1 MYRWGSLGA
10 ALVTFVTLSC
20 LAAGCGAK
28 REPGGPG
35 PDVAR
40 DAAKAGADAE
50 REPAWQDT
58 FDLDTCTLLTAG
70 RNRFFILEP
79 DYRIVLAD
87 GEGDEKEEVFITV
100 LDETE
105 VVDGVETR
113 VVEEREFLGG
123 ELKEVSRNFFTICRE
138 HLDVF
143 YHGEDV
149 DNYKGGEVVGHGGA
163 WRAGVKGARPGLM
176 MAGKVEVGARYY
188 QEVAPGV
195 AMDRA
200 ENVRVDETVQTPGG
214 TFADCLRVVE
224 TTPLEPGSESIKV
237 YAPGVGMIV
246 DDDLKLASYGKRPSP
261 PAPPAAADKGAG
273 APSIRAAPPVAD
285 APAPAAAAAPGP
297 PKRRRAPKGK
307 PASEVEIEAGEMPKA
322 VAAAVAK
329 LYPTGRI
336 HEVKRETHKGGEVV
350 YAIEVFIGGKQYDIE
365 ATADGTVLR
374 NEAE

>member
-1 MYRWGSLGA
+1 MCRWGSLGA
-10 ALVTFVTLSC
+10 ALVTFVMLSC
-20 LAAGCGAK
+20 LAAGCGVT

-35 PDVAR
+35 PDAAR

-50 REPAWQDT
+50 LEPAWQDA
-58 FDLDTCTLLTAG
+58 FDLDACTLMTAG

-149 DNYKGGEVVGHGGA
+149 DDYKGGEVVGHGGA
-163 WRAGVKGARPGLM
+163 WRAGVKGARAGLM
-176 MAGKVEVGARYY
+176 MAGKVELGARYY

-200 ENVRVDETVQTPGG
+200 ENARVNETVQTPGG
-214 TFADCLRVVE
+214 TFTDCLRVVE

-246 DDDLKLASYGKRPSP
+246 DEDLKLVSYGKHQPPSA
-261 PAPPAAADKGAG
+261 APDKGAG
-273 APSIRAAPPVAD
+273 VPSVRAAPPVAD
-285 APAPAAAAAPGP
+285 APAPAPAATPRP
-297 PKRRRAPKGK
+297 PKYGRAPKGK
-307 PASEVEIEAGEMPKA
+307 PASEVEIEAGEMPRP
-322 VAAAVAK
+322 VAAVIAK

-336 HEVKRETHKGGEVV
+336 HEVKRETHKGGEIV
-350 YAIEVFIGGKQYDIE
+350 YAIEVFIGGKQYDVE